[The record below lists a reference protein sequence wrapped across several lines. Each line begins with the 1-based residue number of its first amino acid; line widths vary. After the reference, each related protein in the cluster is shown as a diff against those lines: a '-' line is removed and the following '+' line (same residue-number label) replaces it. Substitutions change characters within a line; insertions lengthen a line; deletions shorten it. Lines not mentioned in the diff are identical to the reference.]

1 MREIIIGI
9 LSLEI
14 VQGAIISVL
23 LYLLG
28 LVFYRWT
35 WVKRIAQFIP
45 DAYDYAE
52 KEGWLKNLKG
62 YQKWDPFFDRLFLK
76 FREKYGREPNPMQR
90 GIAVEL
96 NEKHIAEINKQR
108 EIDKKVQDSL

>member
-28 LVFYRWT
+28 LVFYRWI

-76 FREKYGREPNPMQR
+76 LREKYGREPKPMQR

-108 EIDKKVQDSL
+108 EIDKKVQDNL